1 MLKTRKALFNS
12 SYRRRPVSRVFNA
25 LDTGLRRYDDRRI
38 NQSFP
43 GKPWYALFTS
53 CVILLLAGTS
63 SGLADGNAPYPAF
76 VASYD
81 ANANGLGIGNVQ
93 VSLTHE
99 GGNEYLY
106 RQESVSTGIATLLG
120 NDNSTQKSRWRYQD
134 NRIQVIDYRSR
145 RRGGDDDDNEHLIF
159 DWKTLRVRNTGA
171 GEHWEIPLP
180 EDAIDRLIMQLAMLF
195 DLRNG
200 KTEFSYKVPRQG
212 RIKIYTFGLVGEETL
227 DLESGSYRT
236 LKIQRKNEN
245 KDKSLVWIAPEL
257 NYFPVRFLKHKKSGV
272 KIELVLRKLE
282 FLPGSHNQGIE
293 PATEEKQ

>member
-1 MLKTRKALFNS
+1 MLKTRKALINS
-12 SYRRRPVSRVFNA
+12 SYRRRPVSSA
-25 LDTGLRRYDDRRI
+25 LKTLDHGIRRDDHKCI

-43 GKPWYALFTS
+43 EKPWYALFTS

-81 ANANGLGIGNVQ
+81 ANVNGLDIGNVQ

-106 RQESVSTGIATLLG
+106 RQESVFTGIAILLG
-120 NDNSTQKSRWRYQD
+120 NGNSTQNSRWRYQD

-159 DWKTLRVRNTGA
+159 DWKTLRVSNTGA

-195 DLRNG
+195 DLRAG
-200 KTEFSYKVPRQG
+200 KTDLRYVVPRQG
-212 RIKIYTFGLVGEETL
+212 RIKIYEFGLVGEETL

-236 LKIQRKNEN
+236 LKIQRENEN
-245 KDKSLVWIAPEL
+245 NDKSLVWIAPEL

-282 FLPGSHNQGIE
+282 FLPGSHNQGIDPDPE
-293 PATEEKQ
+293 NEQ